1 MSCPFDFH
9 NDRLYGLGYK
19 DRKELFCGSKNAKR
33 FNKPG
38 MNEIKGNSAHMKDL
52 IERYNRENK

>member
-19 DRKELFCGSKNAKR
+19 DRIELFCGSKNARGFRKPSEKDMTR
-33 FNKPG
+33 NK
-38 MNEIKGNSAHMKDL
+38 NHMKDL
-52 IERYNRENK
+52 NEKYNRENK

>member
-1 MSCPFDFH
+1 
-9 NDRLYGLGYK
+9 LYGLGYK